1 MQDAEARVAFVIRGV
16 VRQAMADAGARGLR
30 LVGGATAA
38 SHLVHR
44 WCELPAQ
51 TEGPALSFSILN
63 KTELLLAGPGER
75 TDLYPLGDLY
85 ASELAAFTE
94 VEPSNAVAGLAAQA
108 GGLADLDAALRR
120 LLDERRDAE
129 TAFAHAPRLRE
140 PVLGRLNATRF
151 RRSYMGIV
159 PKLGARTIGIDL
171 FI

>member
-63 KTELLLAGPGER
+63 KTELLLADPGER
-75 TDLYPLGDLY
+75 ADLYPLGDLY
-85 ASELAAFTE
+85 AS
-94 VEPSNAVAGLAAQA
+94 
-108 GGLADLDAALRR
+108 
-120 LLDERRDAE
+120 
-129 TAFAHAPRLRE
+129 
-140 PVLGRLNATRF
+140 
-151 RRSYMGIV
+151 
-159 PKLGARTIGIDL
+159 
-171 FI
+171 